1 MISEISPG
9 HGTTE
14 TQMSRGHATTFD
26 ATSDLTIPV
35 TAKLGPA
42 GFAPS
47 SPVRASLTSNLS
59 AAPPLPHLRSDLHHP
74 NTGSGQSEPSTD
86 SVAACAT
93 TLTFELITDQA
104 AFCALEAD
112 WNALF
117 ERAGRSTQV
126 FQTFSWNWHWCRH
139 FVWTQHP
146 APSAGQTAKPATAQ
160 AIKIITARHNG
171 RLVMVWPLAMERLG
185 AVRQLVWMGE
195 PVSQYGDILA
205 DTSEI
210 GQADIGNAWIYAMT
224 ALRPDVVRL
233 RRVRADAIIAPH
245 LAHIAS
251 LETVVSEAPHLDLT
265 SAVDFSAYE
274 QRYSAKARKN
284 RRRLARRLE
293 EQGVVKYAQLSQTPE
308 AGYAAQQAVE
318 LKQSWLRERGLLS
331 PALADPRFATFMA
344 DVASAVERTAGVKV
358 SVLTLNDAPVGIQ
371 IGVIAKN
378 RLSLHVIVYDL
389 AHEKSGVGVLHLEH
403 TIAEAYD
410 QGLVAIDLLAPKA
423 EYKMDWADGTV
434 AVIDHAVPVSAIG
447 KLYARV
453 YLGFVRERAK
463 SLIQRLPARLSR
475 HLLPRH
481 PASQN

>member
-14 TQMSRGHATTFD
+14 TQMSRANATNFEV
-26 ATSDLTIPV
+26 AASGQPHHV
-35 TAKLGPA
+35 TARSVPG
-42 GFAPS
+42 
-47 SPVRASLTSNLS
+47 SPVHASLTSNLS
-59 AAPPLPHLRSDLHHP
+59 AAPPLPHLRSDLRVP
-74 NTGSGQSEPSTD
+74 DKASFGPADPLANTVPEQ
-86 SVAACAT
+86 T
-93 TLTFELITDQA
+93 TALTFELITDQA
-104 AFCALEAD
+104 AFCALETD

-117 ERAGRSTQV
+117 EYAGRSTQV

-139 FVWTQHP
+139 FVWAQRPGGAAPP
-146 APSAGQTAKPATAQ
+146 AQTIQ
-160 AIKIITARHNG
+160 IITARHNG
-171 RLVMVWPLAMERLG
+171 RLVLVWPMAMERLG

-205 DTSEI
+205 DTTAV
-210 GQADIGNAWIYAMT
+210 GQADIGNAWRYAMT

-245 LAHIAS
+245 LARIGS
-251 LETVVSEAPHLDLT
+251 LETVITEAPHLDLT
-265 SAVDFSAYE
+265 SAADFSVYE
-274 QRYSAKARKN
+274 QRYTAKARKN

-293 EQGVVKYAQLSQTPE
+293 EQGIVKYALLSQTPE
-308 AGYAAQQAVE
+308 AGQAAHHAVE
-318 LKQSWLRERGLLS
+318 MKQSWLRERGLLS
-331 PALADPRFATFMA
+331 PALADPRFALFMA
-344 DVASAVERTAGVKV
+344 DVASAVAHPAGVKV

-371 IGVIAKN
+371 IGVIAKS

-423 EYKMDWADGTV
+423 DYKMDWADGTV

-447 KLYARV
+447 KLYAHV

-463 SLIQRLPARLSR
+463 SLIQRLPAGISR
-475 HLLPRH
+475 HLLRRH
-481 PASQN
+481 